1 MAEPVED
8 IIIIEESDAAD
19 FTAHPQDEEVS
30 TSKHPKISRKKL
42 LIIIGASLGVLL
54 LVVLI
59 ILLIPSSSQPEQ
71 VENLD
76 HIEEKL
82 EEKAVEKIEP
92 TKLEQMIA
100 KANYLYSSGSKEE
113 ALVLYEKIAHYS
125 EVISLY
131 NLGVAQLKDK
141 QYDTALSTF
150 KRAIQNNEKSC
161 VSAINAA
168 VCALHLEDKKSFE
181 YYIDL
186 AYAYLPNEMQSPLYS
201 YYYTLINYYKHNYLE
216 ALSALK
222 NPTSQEYESVQNNL
236 SARINALY
244 ANNYAAIEAMEKTP
258 GPRDSFSL
266 GLLYARIGDLT
277 LSIKYLEDAIVK
289 NIEPIKAQVAL
300 ALVNLKA
307 GRVATASNEIDNV
320 TDMFGEDVYKPY
332 PIRVTLKKSLFD
344 TKKAQNRYRNIT
356 SKNKLVNYQKLFY
369 FSPYKI
375 FNADQTISYI
385 RKGNANIFI
394 DNIDS
399 AKEYLNRSISSSGVN
414 KGIAHA
420 IKKAL
425 DFRIREA
432 NEELAKLVL
441 LQPKHSVLHYN
452 LALTYAQLGNMQDAH
467 KHFLRSYHLDA
478 KNYLSGIYAV
488 MTSQLIH
495 QENQKMKSFLSEA
508 IANEEENE
516 EIILYKTLMQISE
529 NNVFASAEW
538 LQRDDKKRPL
548 YLAMDVIIAT
558 LLDNDSVAKEAA
570 KKLTALLPHDILPH
584 LIYIDTHF
592 KDLKNKEYAYEV
604 LNYLGDQSFH
614 YDDLYFGPRITR
626 YLYTQQNL
634 ITGRLYYLI
643 KQLEDVLATTT
654 EYTHE
659 ITDALALASLYNQ
672 NFEQSYTLYNQMI
685 DTLKVQ
691 DSHTLFL
698 GAVASTAAEHHENA
712 IALLELSKL
721 KDAQYLESR
730 YALGLLYLQVKNNKG
745 AVIQLSRVGDN
756 GFNSEYFNFD
766 IDLDTLLV
774 LKQQA
779 EKKN

>member
-19 FTAHPQDEEVS
+19 FTSHTQDEENS
-30 TSKHPKISRKKL
+30 TKNHLKLPRKKL
-42 LIIIGASLGVLL
+42 LLIIGAFILTLLLVLL
-54 LVVLI
+54 LVVL
-59 ILLIPSSSQPEQ
+59 LSSSTEPQQ
-71 VENLD
+71 VQTLE

-82 EEKAVEKIEP
+82 EEKTVEKIEP
-92 TKLEQMIA
+92 TKLENMIA
-100 KANYLYSSGSKEE
+100 KANYLYSSGSKKE

-141 QYDTALSTF
+141 QYETALATF
-150 KRAIQNNEKSC
+150 KRAIQNNEKMC

-168 VCALHLEDKKSFE
+168 VCALHLEDERSFQ

-201 YYYTLINYYKHNYLE
+201 YYYTLINYYQHNYFE

-222 NPTSQEYESVQNNL
+222 NPTSKEYESVQNNL
-236 SARINALY
+236 ATRINALFS
-244 ANNYAAIEAMEKTP
+244 NNYAAIEAMEQTP

-277 LSIKYLEDAIVK
+277 LAIKYLEDALVK
-289 NIEPIKAQVAL
+289 NIEPVKAQVAL

-307 GRVATASNEIDNV
+307 GRVETASKEIDNV

-332 PIRVTLKKSLFD
+332 PIKVTLKDSLFE
-344 TKKAQNRYRNIT
+344 TQKAQNRYRNII
-356 SKNKLVNYQKLFY
+356 SKSKFVNYQKLFY

-399 AKEYLNRSISSSGVN
+399 AKEYLKRGISSSGVN
-414 KGIAHA
+414 KGITNA

-432 NEELAKLVL
+432 NNELAKLVL
-441 LQPKHSVLHYN
+441 LQPKHSILHYN

-495 QENQKMKSFLSEA
+495 QENQKMKTFLTEA

-516 EIILYKTLMQISE
+516 EIILYKTLLQISE

-538 LQRDDKKRPL
+538 LQRDDKQRPL

-558 LLDNDSVAKEAA
+558 LLDNDSAAKEAA
-570 KKLTALLPHDILPH
+570 KKLTTMLPNDILPH
-584 LIYIDTHF
+584 IMYIDTHF
-592 KDLKNKEYAYEV
+592 KDFKDKEYAYEA
-604 LNYLGDQSFH
+604 LNYLNHQSFH
-614 YDDLYFGPRITR
+614 YDDLYFGPQITR
-626 YLYTQQNL
+626 YLYIQQNL

-659 ITDALALASLYNQ
+659 ITDALALASLYNK
-672 NFEQSYTLYNQMI
+672 NFEESYTFYNQMI
-685 DTLKVQ
+685 DTLGIQ

-698 GAVASTAAEHHENA
+698 GAVASTAAGHHENA

-721 KDAQYLESR
+721 KDSQNLESR

-774 LKQQA
+774 LKRQE
-779 EKKN
+779 EKRN

>member
-19 FTAHPQDEEVS
+19 FTPHPQDEEVS
-30 TSKHPKISRKKL
+30 TSQHPKISRKKL
-42 LIIIGASLGVLL
+42 LIILGASLGGVLL
-54 LVVLI
+54 L
-59 ILLIPSSSQPEQ
+59 ILLILLFSSSSEPKQIQ
-71 VENLD
+71 TLEN
-76 HIEEKL
+76 IEEKL
-82 EEKAVEKIEP
+82 QEKPREKIEP

-141 QYDTALSTF
+141 QYETALSSF
-150 KRAIQNNEKSC
+150 KRAIQNNEKIC
-161 VSAINAA
+161 VSALNAA
-168 VCALHLEDKKSFE
+168 VCSLHLKDEKSFQ

-186 AYAYLPNEMQSPLYS
+186 AHAYLPNEMQSPLYS
-201 YYYTLINYYKHNYLE
+201 YYYTLINYYKHNYFE
-216 ALSALK
+216 ALSSLN
-222 NPTSQEYESVQNNL
+222 NPTSKEYESVQNNL
-236 SARINALY
+236 ATRINALFS
-244 ANNYAAIEAMEKTP
+244 NNYAAIESMEKDP
-258 GPRDSFSL
+258 APRDSFSL

-277 LSIKYLEDAIVK
+277 LAIKYLEDAIVK

-300 ALVNLKA
+300 AFVNLKA
-307 GRVATASNEIDNV
+307 GRVATASNTIDNV

-332 PIRVTLKKSLFD
+332 PIKVTLKNSLFD
-344 TKKAQNRYRNIT
+344 TQKAQNRYRNIIAK
-356 SKNKLVNYQKLFY
+356 SKIVHYQKLFY

-399 AKEYLNRSISSSGVN
+399 AKEYLKRSISSSGVN
-414 KGIAHA
+414 KGIASA

-425 DFRIREA
+425 NFRIREA

-441 LQPKHSVLHYN
+441 LQPKHSILHYN

-478 KNYLSGIYAV
+478 KNYLSGVYAH
-488 MTSQLIH
+488 MTSQLIYK
-495 QENQKMKSFLSEA
+495 ENQKMKSFLTEA
-508 IANEEENE
+508 LANEEEEDE
-516 EIILYKTLMQISE
+516 EIKLYKTLIQMSE
-529 NNVFASAEW
+529 NNFFASADW
-538 LQRDDKKRPL
+538 LQIDDKKRPL
-548 YLAMDVIIAT
+548 YLAMDIIIASY
-558 LLDNDSVAKEAA
+558 LENESKAKELA
-570 KKLTALLPHDILPH
+570 KKLTNLLPNDILPH

-592 KDLKNKEYAYEV
+592 KNLKDKEYAYEV
-604 LNYLGDQSFH
+604 LNYLNDQSFH
-614 YDDLYFGPRITR
+614 YEDLYFGPRITR
-626 YLYTQQNL
+626 YLYTQTNL

-643 KQLEDVLATTT
+643 KQLDDTLATTT

-659 ITDALALASLYNQ
+659 ITDGLALASLYNQ
-672 NFEQSYTLYNQMI
+672 EFEKSYTLYNQLI

-721 KDAQYLESR
+721 KDSQNLESR

-745 AVIQLSRVGDN
+745 AVIQLSQVGDN

-766 IDLDTLLV
+766 IDLETLLV
-774 LKQQA
+774 LKQNE
-779 EKKN
+779 EKN